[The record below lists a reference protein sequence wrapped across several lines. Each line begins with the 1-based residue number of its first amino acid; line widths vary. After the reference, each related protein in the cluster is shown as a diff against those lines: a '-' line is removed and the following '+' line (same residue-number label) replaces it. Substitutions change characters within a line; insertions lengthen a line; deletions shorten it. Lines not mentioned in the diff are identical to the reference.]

1 MLPFLFDVLQCLA
14 VLVGS
19 FLAFNALRDVE
30 GEKQMSQV
38 QLEVH
43 DNVLRAGTAVF
54 LQLACFTLENPAAPR
69 RPRWMFLC
77 VFFCHKVDGLNMY
90 EYITFQ
96 KVRLAHFNP

>member
-19 FLAFNALRDVE
+19 FLAFNALRDGTE

-54 LQLACFTLENPAAPR
+54 LQLALIYT
-69 RPRWMFLC
+69 
-77 VFFCHKVDGLNMY
+77 
-90 EYITFQ
+90 
-96 KVRLAHFNP
+96 